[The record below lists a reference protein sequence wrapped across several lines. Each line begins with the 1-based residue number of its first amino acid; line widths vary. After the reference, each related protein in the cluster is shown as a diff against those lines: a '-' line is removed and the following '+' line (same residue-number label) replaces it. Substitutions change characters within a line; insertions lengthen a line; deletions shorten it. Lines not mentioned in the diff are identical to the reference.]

1 MELKQTT
8 PYKVRK
14 AHNEIMEFIY
24 YVDSFY
30 NIHSGIIPIA
40 SRETINEAISIYLY
54 LAKTENIKVEFDSID
69 VIEYVEKAR
78 EEVRAIIEEIKPL
91 STID

>member
-1 MELKQTT
+1 MELKFSATE
-8 PYKVRK
+8 KVRK
-14 AHNEIMEFIY
+14 AHDEVMEFIY

-30 NIHSGIIPIA
+30 NIHSGVYPIA
-40 SRETINEAISIYLY
+40 SRETIKEAISIYLY
-54 LAKTENIKVEFDSID
+54 LAKTENIEVEFDSID
-69 VIEYVEKAR
+69 R

>member
-40 SRETINEAISIYLY
+40 SRETLNEAISIYLY
-54 LAKTENIKVEFDSID
+54 LSKTENIDVEFDSVD
-69 VIEYVEKAR
+69 R

>member
-54 LAKTENIKVEFDSID
+54 LSKTENIDVEFDSVD
-69 VIEYVEKAR
+69 R
-78 EEVRAIIEEIKPL
+78 EEERAIIEEIKPL